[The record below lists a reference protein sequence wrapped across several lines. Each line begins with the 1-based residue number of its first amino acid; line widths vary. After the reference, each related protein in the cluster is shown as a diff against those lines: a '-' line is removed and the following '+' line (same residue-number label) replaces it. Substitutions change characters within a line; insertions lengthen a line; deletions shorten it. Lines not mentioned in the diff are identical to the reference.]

1 MQTHAYNILQIH
13 LLEVLVYNLKINFIF
28 AGITNNLL
36 QVEVLESGSNVMLQC
51 RLLAAITEW
60 VHCEARY
67 GTDPSH
73 HVLPYRDTSN
83 NAGLER
89 DVLTI
94 HISHDLQPYTTYD
107 YNISLVA
114 VDGIISARVLHS
126 IRIGKEM
133 STCVDSLPTT
143 EKKHHK
149 KLNNRW
155 CDCKYTCQKMEI
167 VTCSYNII
175 GIPCN
180 PLPSCNI
187 IYTAF
192 PRYT

>member
-1 MQTHAYNILQIH
+1 MDDVQLCELLSSGACPITISITVRYILGILCIQH
-13 LLEVLVYNLKINFIF
+13 FTDPFVRSFSLQLKIDHIDFIF

-36 QVEVLESGSNVMLQC
+36 QVEVLESGSNVMIQC
-51 RLLAAITEW
+51 RLLAAITEL

-83 NAGLER
+83 SAGLEG

-94 HISHDLQPYTTYD
+94 HISHDLQSHTTYY

-126 IRIGKEM
+126 IRIGKEN
-133 STCVDSLPTT
+133 STCVDSLQKNQLRKNTT
-143 EKKHHK
+143 K
-149 KLNNRW
+149 
-155 CDCKYTCQKMEI
+155 
-167 VTCSYNII
+167 
-175 GIPCN
+175 
-180 PLPSCNI
+180 
-187 IYTAF
+187 
-192 PRYT
+192 

>member
-1 MQTHAYNILQIH
+1 MN
-13 LLEVLVYNLKINFIF
+13 VLVECTSIFCADTKFCRCIHQCVHDLKWKLT
-28 AGITNNLL
+28 GTTNNLL
-36 QVEVLESGSNVMLQC
+36 QVEVLESGSNVMIQC
-51 RLLAAITEW
+51 RLLAAITEL

-83 NAGLER
+83 SAGVEG

-94 HISHDLQPYTTYD
+94 HISHDLQSHTTYY

-126 IRIGKEM
+126 IRIGKEI

-143 EKKHHK
+143 EKKHK
-149 KLNNRW
+149 QKNN
-155 CDCKYTCQKMEI
+155 Y
-167 VTCSYNII
+167 Y
-175 GIPCN
+175 
-180 PLPSCNI
+180 L
-187 IYTAF
+187 
-192 PRYT
+192 

>member
-1 MQTHAYNILQIH
+1 MVFVEYTSIFCADTTFCRYIH
-13 LLEVLVYNLKINFIF
+13 QCVHDQKWRLLIFIF

-36 QVEVLESGSNVMLQC
+36 QVEVLESGSNVMIQC

-83 NAGLER
+83 SAGLEG

-126 IRIGKEM
+126 IRIGKEI
-133 STCVDSLPTT
+133 STCVDSLQKIST
-143 EKKHHK
+143 EKKHNQI
-149 KLNNRW
+149 NNNFGLI
-155 CDCKYTCQKMEI
+155 T
-167 VTCSYNII
+167 
-175 GIPCN
+175 
-180 PLPSCNI
+180 
-187 IYTAF
+187 
-192 PRYT
+192 